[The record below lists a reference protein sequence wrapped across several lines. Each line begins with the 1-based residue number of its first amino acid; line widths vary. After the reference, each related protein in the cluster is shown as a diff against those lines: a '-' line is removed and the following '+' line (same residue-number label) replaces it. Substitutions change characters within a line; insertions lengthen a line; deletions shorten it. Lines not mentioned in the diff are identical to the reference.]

1 METIVDAIPELIK
14 EIEQLEEL
22 KTVKE
27 SERLTLESQN
37 RKLRYRLN
45 ILRKVMKRTFSN
57 FTFSDRYFSIT
68 VTSAYL

>member
-1 METIVDAIPELIK
+1 METVVNAIPQLIK

-37 RKLRYRLN
+37 RKLKYRLN
-45 ILRKVMKRTFSN
+45 ILKEVIKLTFSN
-57 FTFSDRYFSIT
+57 FIFSDRYFSII
-68 VTSAYL
+68 L